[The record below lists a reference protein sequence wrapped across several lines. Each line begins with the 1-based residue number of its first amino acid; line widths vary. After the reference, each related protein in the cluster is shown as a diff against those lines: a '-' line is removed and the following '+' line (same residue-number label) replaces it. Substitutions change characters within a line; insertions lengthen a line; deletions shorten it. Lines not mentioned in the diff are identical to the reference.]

1 MFIRASFFLE
11 GIVVGRGGWSGVGKY
26 DHSVCDSLQTPAP
39 HSPLDHGPQ
48 LKCSEF
54 VLRLSDFFLGGL
66 LFIKSAFFGCVLY
79 ARECTKY
86 ISLFSQTL

>member
-1 MFIRASFFLE
+1 MITVSAIPSR
-11 GIVVGRGGWSGVGKY
+11 
-26 DHSVCDSLQTPAP
+26 LQPTCTAP